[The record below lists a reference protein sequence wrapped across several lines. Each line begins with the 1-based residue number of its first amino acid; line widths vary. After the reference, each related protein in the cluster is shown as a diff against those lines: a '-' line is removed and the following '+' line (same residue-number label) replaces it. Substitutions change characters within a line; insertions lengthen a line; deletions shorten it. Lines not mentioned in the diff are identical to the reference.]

1 MQRVIEESVEAS
13 QSQTTISSEAEIS
26 RQQRSSQEPS
36 SEFSLGVAPFES
48 NVDVAPSDS
57 QLSIVTVHVDSS
69 ESLLAES
76 ITQSSSSVQYQRE
89 EGEAEEGEEEEEEDE
104 GTMAAKAPISSGSE
118 GERPVASVVVG
129 VVEPERASFQTKSEE
144 QPQARSQQQ
153 EQGSRELEED
163 REAISDTRGEKE
175 EETAEEESG
184 MEGAVGT
191 KDATKEQADTTQKL
205 EEGIYVGIRID

>member
-36 SEFSLGVAPFES
+36 SEFSLGVALFES

-89 EGEAEEGEEEEEEDE
+89 EREAEEGEEEEVEEDE
-104 GTMAAKAPISSGSE
+104 GTIAAKAPISSGSE

-129 VVEPERASFQTKSEE
+129 VVEPERASFQTKPEE
-144 QPQARSQQQ
+144 QPQARSQQH

-205 EEGIYVGIRID
+205 EEGM